1 MTKRTPVI
9 REVAL
14 LHRQYQEGRITFS
27 TEYER
32 RALWS
37 RSAKTFLIDTILQ
50 DRPIPLIFLQRIT
63 SAQAGRPAFTVIDGQ
78 QRLRAV
84 FEYLDNQFALE
95 KEYVHGKYGGKRFAE
110 LSRDV
115 QHKIENYELIVE
127 EVSGYSKDDIRD
139 IFSRMSKFRVERSRT
154 ELDRCKSA
162 GAFYEHIETL
172 CELDFWET
180 QRLYKRARDED
191 LLSRLTADLT
201 VLLIEGP
208 QDRSPAVPL
217 YYAHYSEQFDE
228 GKEVRSRLETY
239 LNWISEA
246 LPDFG
251 DTRFANDA
259 ELYSLLGA
267 LDTVS
272 ERGKKLKALSAKRA
286 GKHLRN
292 LQSKTHLDKPT
303 KQAARYAAAADKC
316 QDELTPRMARIQ
328 IISAIISA

>member
-9 REVAL
+9 REVGL
-14 LHRQYQEGRITFS
+14 LHRQYQEGRIAFS

-32 RALWS
+32 RAVWS
-37 RSAKTFLIDTILQ
+37 RSAKTFLIDTVLQ

-78 QRLRAV
+78 QRLRAI

-95 KEYVHGKYGGKRFAE
+95 KEYVRGKYGGKRFAE
-110 LSRDV
+110 LSRDI

-127 EVSGYSKDDIRD
+127 EVSGYSKDDIKD
-139 IFSRMSKFRVERSRT
+139 VFSRMNRFRVERSQAELARCRT
-154 ELDRCKSA
+154 T
-162 GAFYEHIETL
+162 GAFYAHIQTL
-172 CELDFWET
+172 CELEFWQT
-180 QRLYKRARDED
+180 QKRYNSANSADV
-191 LLSRLTADLT
+191 LSRLGADLT

-217 YYAHYSEQFDE
+217 YYAHYSEEFSE
-228 GKEVRSRLETY
+228 GEEIRSRLEAY

-246 LPDFG
+246 LPDFS

-272 ERGKKLKALSAKRA
+272 EQGKKLKALSAKRA

-316 QDELTPRMARIQ
+316 QHELTPRMARIQ

>member
-14 LHRQYQEGRITFS
+14 LHRQYHEGRITFS

-95 KEYVHGKYGGKRFAE
+95 KEHVHGKYGGKRFAE
-110 LSRDV
+110 LSRDI

-127 EVSGYSKDDIRD
+127 EVSGYSKDDIQD
-139 IFSRMSKFRVERSRT
+139 IFSRMSKFRVERSQT
-154 ELDRCKSA
+154 ELERCKST

-172 CELDFWET
+172 CQLDFWKTLERHKST
-180 QRLYKRARDED
+180 GGADS
-191 LLSRLTADLT
+191 LSRLAADLT

-217 YYAHYSEQFDE
+217 YFAYYSEQFTE
-228 GKEVRSRLETY
+228 GKEIRNRLQEY
-239 LNWISEA
+239 LKWVCEA
-246 LPDFG
+246 LPDFS
-251 DTRFANDA
+251 DTRFSTEA

-272 ERGKKLKALSAKRA
+272 EQGKKLKALSAKRA

-292 LQSKTHLDKPT
+292 LQSKTYLDKPT

-316 QDELTPRMARIQ
+316 HDELTPRMTRIQ
-328 IISAIISA
+328 LISAIISA